1 MGTFNEL
8 LLGTF
13 TLEFSPVD
21 AAKSFVVW
29 CGLFA
34 AEVVSGDRMKID
46 SLTLEGEEFSFAGCE
61 IGGISLTLWL
71 FVFCEMST

>member
-1 MGTFNEL
+1 MGTFSEL
-8 LLGTF
+8 LSVTF

-34 AEVVSGDRMKID
+34 AEGDSGSRKMME
-46 SLTLEGEEFSFAGCE
+46 SLALEGGNEGG
-61 IGGISLTLWL
+61 IGDISLTLWL